1 MISTTLVMN
10 RINIFPCPNRLAFP
24 KFWQANRYLTEINR
38 VCYWQPFETF
48 CDLWLMP
55 SRRDRRTRRKSH
67 LHLIIIS
74 LNQTLFPSSCASC
87 ASCGSWTAGARM
99 PWSRQGILAPPQ
111 SVPAQTGGWR
121 HNIGPESEDN
131 ISRICL
137 DPDHDKESA
146 IAQVSVKISMTK
158 RNVMMAS
165 H

>member
-1 MISTTLVMN
+1 MSQSA
-10 RINIFPCPNRLAFP
+10 RFP
-24 KFWQANRYLTEINR
+24 KILTGQSEYSTEINR

-55 SRRDRRTRRKSH
+55 SRRDRRMRRQSH
-67 LHLIIIS
+67 LHLIMLS
-74 LNQTLFPSSCASC
+74 LNQTLFPSSCDSC
-87 ASCGSWTAGARM
+87 DSWTAGARM

-146 IAQVSVKISMTK
+146 IAQVSVKVGMT
-158 RNVMMAS
+158 RDVMMAS